1 LDLRHRVGL
10 IGRVSAPSSPTGAD
24 DGGPTQ
30 PSGGRV
36 DYRFS
41 GPFVVRLVGAGLVVV
56 GLVLVVLVVLMAVA
70 SLPVG
75 WLGVPALLA
84 AVVAAA
90 ALVLRLLVVVR
101 LDGEGYRVRYVRGAG
116 VRQAVWADVE
126 DAAAVLVA
134 GERCVRLHLRDGRTT
149 TVPVGLLEG
158 RPDDFVRVLQR
169 RLDRGHGYRP
179 LT

>member
-1 LDLRHRVGL
+1 M
-10 IGRVSAPSSPTGAD
+10 SAPNSPSGAD
-24 DGGPTQ
+24 DRRPSPTV
-30 PSGGRV
+30 GRV

-41 GPFVVRLVGAGLVVV
+41 GPFVVRLMGAGLVVV
-56 GLVLVVLVVLMAVA
+56 GLVLVVLVVLMALV

-75 WLGVPALLA
+75 WLGAAAVLA

-101 LDGEGYRVRYVRGAG
+101 LDEDGYRVRHVRGAG
-116 VRQAVWADVE
+116 VRQAGWADVD

-149 TVPVGLLEG
+149 TVPVGLLDG
-158 RPDDFVRVLQR
+158 RPDDFVRVLQGH
-169 RLDRGHGYRP
+169 LDRGHGYRS
-179 LT
+179 LS